1 MRNLPFRY
9 TDSRA
14 TLAYFDGHP
23 CGGPGSNRKWS
34 SIIEFVC
41 DSEATFGDPE
51 LVSVDLDVCLI
62 RFEWKTVSAC
72 VPDVIIQDENADFN
86 EMLETCQYTRYSNDS
101 SGESSLASPAVVRK
115 ISQLSIEKSVSFI
128 G

>member
-1 MRNLPFRY
+1 MPPRITCEFDAPVFRY

-14 TLAYFDGHP
+14 TLVYFDGNP
-23 CGGPGSNRKWS
+23 CGPGTNRKWS

-51 LVSVDLDVCLI
+51 LVSVDTDVCLI

-72 VPDVIIQDENADFN
+72 VPDVIIQDENADYS
-86 EMLETCQYTRYSNDS
+86 EVQESCTYTYYGKNST
-101 SGESSLASPAVVRK
+101 GMYH
-115 ISQLSIEKSVSFI
+115 
-128 G
+128 